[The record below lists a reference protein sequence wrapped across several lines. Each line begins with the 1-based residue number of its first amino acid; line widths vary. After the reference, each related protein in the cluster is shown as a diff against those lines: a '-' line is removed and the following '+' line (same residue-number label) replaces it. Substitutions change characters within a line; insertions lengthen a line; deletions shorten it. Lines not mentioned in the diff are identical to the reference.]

1 MLFASQVALIYDSC
15 GACLA
20 KTAKPALCSWVFVFC
35 RFMRERFGR
44 TSVVTSGLSHGK
56 ATDSGLPSVAIDGEL
71 AVDECA
77 NLSASLSDWVRHGGQ
92 TCVACFL
99 PSVVEKA
106 NASKERWKEKVE
118 EQRFVPCLCQ
128 KYYQVTMA
136 IHWSSRWTGGLW
148 RGPLLSNRGVLNQ
161 SFTFTFA
168 VLYILRAAV
177 QKKVYSVG
185 FTPRYHQRPL

>member
-1 MLFASQVALIYDSC
+1 MVGKRVLLASFLRLLRKQTQAKRGGRKKWKSRDSSRAFA
-15 GACLA
+15 
-20 KTAKPALCSWVFVFC
+20 K
-35 RFMRERFGR
+35 
-44 TSVVTSGLSHGK
+44 
-56 ATDSGLPSVAIDGEL
+56 
-71 AVDECA
+71 
-77 NLSASLSDWVRHGGQ
+77 
-92 TCVACFL
+92 
-99 PSVVEKA
+99 
-106 NASKERWKEKVE
+106 
-118 EQRFVPCLCQ
+118 

>member
-128 KYYQVTMA
+128 KILSSHNGDSLVKQVDRWAVAWTLVIESRGSESELH
-136 IHWSSRWTGGLW
+136 IHLRRIIYTAGGGAEESL
-148 RGPLLSNRGVLNQ
+148 
-161 SFTFTFA
+161 
-168 VLYILRAAV
+168 
-177 QKKVYSVG
+177 
-185 FTPRYHQRPL
+185 